1 VTERRSGRRRRLPF
15 IRSAVVEIK
24 GRTHVVAVA
33 DLGTDGAFLCTRS
46 PFRPGEEA
54 VLKLVPPGLGREVSI
69 PCCVVYRN
77 ERFDAATGRP
87 SGIAVRFGKLDP
99 EVSRRIEEFS
109 REGFYPGSEAAPAQ
123 RYEYQVLE
131 RAEIAADE
139 LNRLGRDGW
148 MLSGVVARA
157 KGVQLVLMRLL

>member
-1 VTERRSGRRRRLPF
+1 MTERRSGRRRRLPF
-15 IRSAVVEIK
+15 IRSAVVEVK

-33 DLGTDGAFLCTRS
+33 DLSSDGAFLCTRS

-54 VLKLVPPGLGREVSI
+54 TLKLVPPGLGREVSI

-87 SGIAVRFGKLDP
+87 SGIAVRFGTLDAD
-99 EVSRRIEEFS
+99 VSRRIEEFA
-109 REGFYPGSEAAPAQ
+109 REGFLPGFEAAPAQ
-123 RYEYQVLE
+123 RYEYQILE
-131 RAEIAADE
+131 RAEVAADE

-148 MLSGVVARA
+148 MLAGVVPRP
-157 KGVQLVLMRLL
+157 KGVELVLMRLL